1 MFSLTANEANK
12 LSYESHN
19 RICDEM
25 LDKVGKAI
33 MSAIGVGEFYAVVSI
48 NSDYIDFVID
58 HIQTLGYT
66 AKVMSLSNTD
76 KTIEINW

>member
-1 MFSLTANEANK
+1 MFNITANEANK
-12 LSYESHN
+12 LTYENYN

-33 MSAIGVGEFYAVVSI
+33 LTAVNVGEFHAVVVV

-58 HIQTLGYT
+58 HLQTLGYV
-66 AKVMSLSNTD
+66 ANVISID